1 MGIAYFLPMKKP
13 LKRDEA
19 GSKGQQ
25 KGESSSDSKRENP
38 DLQKLAK
45 RIRTLRLEKGYTNAD
60 FFAYEHEFSRSQ
72 YNRYENGENIK
83 FASLMKI
90 IRAFGMTP
98 KEFFSEGF
106 E

>member
-1 MGIAYFLPMKKP
+1 MNKP
-13 LKRDEA
+13 TKRGKTGKESL
-19 GSKGQQ
+19 SKNEGNNS
-25 KGESSSDSKRENP
+25 GTVRENP
-38 DLQKLAK
+38 DVQKLAK

-106 E
+106 D